1 MLDESIFSKF
11 SQRNAVKFCDSHQN
25 WSLVTYGKLWRVIQI
40 IARMLEGQNIEGQL
54 IGVKLPQCPA
64 LITVLG
70 GVIKSRNS
78 FCCIDPRDRE
88 MRQDDCKECAAVFF
102 PTGEWFQSGQGFQL
116 LLSMRIT
123 GMKIS
128 LAVASFPVASSP
140 VLGFCVRTSGTTGL
154 PKTIFVPGQCIAPNV
169 TSLIERFG
177 VNEQDV
183 IFVCSPPTFDPFV
196 VDLLLALHTGATL
209 LLVADEI
216 RRSPTR
222 LLPALF
228 PAVTVMQ
235 MTPSMFL
242 RWNHRAV
249 TETILAPHSTLR
261 VLVLG
266 GEPFPAL
273 VIPAGCRTKVFNIYG
288 ITEVSCWSTIE
299 HVTSHTTDQV
309 PLGAPLD
316 ASIVLQVRSVDNGQ
330 ILTPENAQG
339 SIVGELFIGSST
351 RKCILLEEQPDTSHG
366 DVVFRATGDL
376 VELTNERRLLYRG
389 RCCRLIKRF
398 GCRVSL
404 EELER
409 VLTSH
414 VSVEQCFAKAHDDDM
429 RLVMFFKSSSADPL
443 VEQKLWTFLRS
454 HLPSEKLPDELLRIE
469 RFPLSVHG
477 KVCQEGLTRL
487 YLESQLHKSH
497 PDPVVYFR
505 TQLIAM
511 GIGFVDDRS
520 NKDDSRKHRNSFIES
535 GGSSVAALRLY
546 GSMTAKFPD
555 LELPEILARLLD
567 TNVSLDDA
575 IAYVDAQVPKGNAAK
590 RRRTSATD
598 CVPPRIMD
606 GGLLKT
612 VCRYDLG
619 KCIDS
624 RPSTTFCPDIGPIL
638 SIGSHSGLLL
648 TIDVTTNDVLSRI
661 TLPDRIE
668 CSVSF
673 LEPFLEGPGLHAV
686 VGCYDGFLYCFA
698 PREGTIV
705 WKYDAGGMI
714 KSAPLVL
721 SASGDI
727 VFGSYGSAYN
737 LHCLTMDGTA
747 RWMLLVGTKPI
758 LARPVALGSLADKK
772 CVLVATLDGTM
783 AAVELATGSL
793 VWSRTNARNV
803 PVFGS
808 PIYLAD
814 HDRIVSCAVD
824 GELGVYEATGG
835 KKITSHQL
843 PGNVFSSIASL
854 KQADATVDL
863 FVGCYDK
870 HLHCVALDG
879 DKIVLKWKLRL
890 QSQIYATPLI
900 LDDKRTLIV
909 CTTAGYVNVIDLRA
923 ETDDYTGCKI
933 IATQK
938 MDGELF
944 ATPTV
949 CGDDALFVGCRDNF
963 LYKLQINEMKPN

>member
-1 MLDESIFSKF
+1 MLDASVFSKF
-11 SQRNAVKFCDSHQN
+11 SQRNAVKFYDSYQN
-25 WSLVTYGKLWRVIQI
+25 WSLVTYGELWRVVQN
-40 IARMLEGQNIEGQL
+40 IARMLEEQHIEGKL

-64 LITVLG
+64 LIAVLAG
-70 GVIKSRNS
+70 
-78 FCCIDPRDRE
+78 
-88 MRQDDCKECAAVFF
+88 
-102 PTGEWFQSGQGFQL
+102 
-116 LLSMRIT
+116 
-123 GMKIS
+123 
-128 LAVASFPVASSP
+128 SP
-140 VLGFCVRTSGTTGL
+140 ALGFCVRTSGTTGL

-169 TSLIERFG
+169 TALIERFG
-177 VNEQDV
+177 VNEEDV
-183 IFVCSPPTFDPFV
+183 IFGCSPPTFDPFV
-196 VDLLLALHTGATL
+196 VDVLLALHTGATL
-209 LLVADEI
+209 LLVAEEI
-216 RRSPTR
+216 RLSPTR
-222 LLPALF
+222 LLPVLF

-249 TETILAPHSTLR
+249 TETILAPQSTLR

-299 HVTSHTTDQV
+299 QVARHTTDQV
-309 PLGAPLD
+309 SLGAPLD
-316 ASIVLQVRSVDNGQ
+316 ASIELQVRSIDNGQ
-330 ILTPENAQG
+330 VLTLENTQE
-339 SIVGELFIGSST
+339 SVVGELYIGSST
-351 RKCILLEEQPDTSHG
+351 RKCILVEEQPDTTHG
-366 DVVFRATGDL
+366 DVVLRATGDL
-376 VELTNERRLLYRG
+376 VELTKERRLFYRG

-409 VLTSH
+409 VLASH
-414 VSVEQCFAKAHDDDM
+414 AAVEQCFAKAHGDDT
-429 RLVMFFKSSSADPL
+429 RLLMFFKSSSADPL

-454 HLPSEKLPDELLRIE
+454 HLSPQKLPDELLRIE

-477 KVCQEGLTRL
+477 KVCQEGLARL
-487 YLESQLHKSH
+487 YLELQLDESH
-497 PDPVVYFR
+497 PDPVEYFR

-511 GIGFVDDRS
+511 GIGYDTRQQRNLKSFV
-520 NKDDSRKHRNSFIES
+520 EC

-555 LELPEILARLLD
+555 LELPEILIRLLD

-575 IAYVDAQVPKGNAAK
+575 IAYVDA
-590 RRRTSATD
+590 
-598 CVPPRIMD
+598 
-606 GGLLKT
+606 
-612 VCRYDLG
+612 YDLG

-624 RPSTTFCPDIGPIL
+624 CPTTTFCPDIGPIL

-673 LEPFLEGPGLHAV
+673 LEPLLEGPGLHAV

-698 PREGTIV
+698 PLEGTIV

-727 VFGSYGSAYN
+727 VFGSYGSACN
-737 LHCLTMDGTA
+737 LHCLTMDGVV

-758 LARPVALGSLADKK
+758 LARPVALGSRASKK

-793 VWSRTNARNV
+793 VWSRTNANNV

-808 PIYLAD
+808 PIYLTD
-814 HDRIVSCAVD
+814 HDRIVACSVD
-824 GELGVYEATGG
+824 GELGVYETTGG
-835 KKITSHQL
+835 KMIASHKL

-854 KQADATVDL
+854 KQADATIDL

-870 HLHCVALDG
+870 HVHCVALDG
-879 DKIVLKWKLRL
+879 DKIVPKWKLPL
-890 QSQIYATPLI
+890 QSQIYATPLV
-900 LDDKRTLIV
+900 LDNKRTLIV
-909 CTTAGYVNVIDLRA
+909 CTTAGYINVIDLRA
-923 ETDDYTGCKI
+923 DADGKTGCKT
-933 IATQK
+933 IATRK
-938 MDGELF
+938 MDGL
-944 ATPTV
+944 
-949 CGDDALFVGCRDNF
+949 D
-963 LYKLQINEMKPN
+963 